1 VTARRGLWVA
11 LVAAVAG
18 AVSIWAFSAR
28 GAVADALAVHGIA
41 FAAPHWL
48 WCALAAWL
56 VPASL
61 PWRLTD
67 LPRWQVAAQTVV
79 RMTLL
84 ALLAVALGQPRVQ
97 RDRPRRPQI
106 LHLVDRSDSVPDALV
121 DAARQGI
128 VASSQALRALT
139 AARPPQPGDEP
150 DGDAQIAVVAFDARA
165 ARLPF
170 SATAEQLKGPAVPRR
185 PAVGDDLGG
194 GATDLQAALNLA
206 LGLVDARSVPHAVVW
221 SDGVQTQGEALD
233 LAAALRSAGVR
244 VHLPQLPSWPVAA
257 EMLVDRLELP
267 EVVRAGVRFPLAVQ
281 VQSNAGGR
289 AQCQVRAEGQSPAP
303 VSVDLPLGETRVA
316 LGDLVL
322 RKPGAVDLQVECTP
336 AAASQDRFASN
347 NQLRGRVVVR
357 DRPRILYVE
366 GQGARAA
373 VALTQALRDD
383 FDVELRAGDG
393 LPRSL
398 AGLRPFQAIV
408 LSDVPRVS
416 REGVPLLTDGDMR
429 NLEAYVQSGGG
440 LLVVGGEDALGS
452 GGYQDTYLDK
462 KVLPVA
468 MDVESRTETPTIGMM
483 LCIDRSGSMSGP
495 KMELAKAAA
504 IATAQ
509 ALARDDLIGVVAFDS
524 EARLAV
530 RLQRAGNS
538 YRIESDIAKLSPSG
552 GTHIYPAIDLAYQQ
566 LVTAHA
572 KVKHVIVMT
581 DGQAPRAGIDA
592 LVRQMRN
599 SGITVSSVGVGNDV
613 DRNLLEAIADR
624 GGGRSYFTD
633 RPETLPRIFVRETKL
648 VAGQSVV
655 ETAVRARVA
664 PGVRRVDLL
673 RGVEIGTAPALT
685 GFLPARVKPGAEEIL
700 RLSNG
705 KPLLVR
711 WRLGLGKVSV
721 WTSDLKNRWAATWS
735 DWPGYARL
743 ARQTVRDVLQEEIG
757 LEAQVRLVR
766 ERDRIRV
773 AVDVLEDAD
782 TPVPGLVGEAVVRGP
797 SGAAR
802 TIALRE
808 AAPGHYEAEAP
819 MVGFGAWDVAVALR
833 AAADKP
839 VWATGRAT
847 ALHPYPD
854 EHRMAAA
861 PPRDLEALSA
871 ATSGRL
877 RSTPADWL
885 DTRGL
890 LHRAWTPLW
899 PELALSALALLILD
913 VLLRRV
919 RLGPAPVARWHGL
932 GTER

>member
-1 VTARRGLWVA
+1 MTARPWLWLVG
-11 LVAAVAG
+11 VAAVAVG
-18 AVSIWAFSAR
+18 ASLWLAGQR
-28 GAVADALAVHGIA
+28 TDVATWLAVHGVQL
-41 FAAPHWL
+41 AAPHLLWL
-48 WCALAAWL
+48 ALLAWL
-56 VPASL
+56 VPAAL

-67 LPRWQVAAQTVV
+67 LPRWQVLTQTLV

-84 ALLAVALGQPRVQ
+84 VVLAVALAHPRVQ
-97 RDRPRRPQI
+97 RDRPRRPQVI
-106 LHLVDRSDSVPDALV
+106 HLVDRSDSVPNEL
-121 DAARQGI
+121 
-128 VASSQALRALT
+128 LT
-139 AARPPQPGDEP
+139 AAQLGIAQSALTLRNRDSARPHHPGDESA
-150 DGDAQIAVVAFDARA
+150 GDAQVAVVAFDARA
-165 ARLPF
+165 VRLAYT
-170 SATAEQLKGPAVPRR
+170 ATAEQPQTPDLARR
-185 PAVGDDLGG
+185 LAAGDDLGG
-194 GATDLQAALNLA
+194 SATDLQAALNLA
-206 LGLVDARSVPHAVVW
+206 LGLVDARSVPNVVLW
-221 SDGVQTQGEALD
+221 SDGVQTQGEALQT
-233 LAAALRSAGVR
+233 ATALRTAGAR
-244 VHLPQLPSWPVAA
+244 VYLPTLPALPMAS
-257 EMLVDRLELP
+257 ELLVDRLELP
-267 EVVRAGVRFPLAVQ
+267 EIVRSGVRFPLAVH
-281 VQSNAGGR
+281 VQSNATGR
-289 AQCQVRAEGQSPAP
+289 ALCQVRTEGQALPP
-303 VSVDLPLGETRVA
+303 VAVELPMGETRVA
-316 LGDLVL
+316 LGELVL
-322 RKPGAVDLQVECTP
+322 RSAGAVDLQVDCTP
-336 AAASQDRFASN
+336 AAAAQDRFGSN
-347 NQLRGRVVVR
+347 NHLRGRVVVR
-357 DRPRILYVE
+357 ERPRVLYVE

-383 FDVELRAGDG
+383 FDLDVRGADG
-393 LPRSL
+393 LPRSIG
-398 AGLRPFQAIV
+398 GLRPYQAIV

-429 NLEAYVQSGGG
+429 NLEAYALAGGG

-468 MDVESRTETPTIGMM
+468 MDVESKTESPTIGMM

-599 SGITVSSVGVGNDV
+599 SGITVSSVGVGSDV

-648 VAGQSVV
+648 IAGQSVV

-664 PGVRRVDLL
+664 PGVRRIDLL
-673 RGVEIGTAPALT
+673 RGVEIGTAPVLT

-721 WTSDLKNRWAATWS
+721 WTSDLKNRWAAAWS

-743 ARQTVRDVLQEEIG
+743 ARQTVRDVLQEELG
-757 LEAQVRLVR
+757 LDAQVRLVR
-766 ERDRIRV
+766 ERDRLRV
-773 AVDVLEDAD
+773 AVDVFEDAE
-782 TPVPGLVGEAVVRGP
+782 TPLSGLVGDAVVRDPAGEALAIP
-797 SGAAR
+797 
-802 TIALRE
+802 LRE
-808 AAPGHYEAEAP
+808 TAPGHYETDVA

-833 AAADKP
+833 AAPDKP
-839 VWATGRAT
+839 VLATGRAT
-847 ALHPYPD
+847 AIHPYPD
-854 EHRMAAA
+854 EHRMVEVQ
-861 PPRDLEALSA
+861 PQDLQALCD
-871 ATSGRL
+871 ATGGTARSG
-877 RSTPADWL
+877 PEQWL

-890 LHRAWTPLW
+890 VHRAWQPLW
-899 PELALSALALLILD
+899 PDLALAALALLLLD

-919 RLGPAPVARWHGL
+919 RLGRAPVARWHALRGL
-932 GTER
+932 R

>member
-1 VTARRGLWVA
+1 MTLRHALW
-11 LVAAVAG
+11 LAAVA
-18 AVSIWAFSAR
+18 
-28 GAVADALAVHGIA
+28 ALAVAVAGWLTGQRALAGDWLALHGVQ

-48 WCALAAWL
+48 WLANLAWL
-56 VPASL
+56 VPLSL

-67 LPRWQVAAQTVV
+67 LPRWQVALQTLV
-79 RMTLL
+79 RMALV
-84 ALLAVALGQPRVQ
+84 ALLSVAIAHPQIH
-97 RDRPRRPQI
+97 RDRPRQPPVS
-106 LHLVDRSDSVPDALV
+106 HVVARSDSVADDLV
-121 DAARQGI
+121 QAARRGI
-128 VASSQALRALT
+128 AQSAAVLRDRERQRPAGPEL
-139 AARPPQPGDEP
+139 AAA
-150 DGDAQIAVVAFDARA
+150 GDAQVAVVAFDARA
-165 ARLPF
+165 ERLPF
-170 SATAEQLKGPAVPRR
+170 AATLDQAQAPELPRR
-185 PAVGDDLGG
+185 AGSGDDLGG

-206 LGLVDARSVPHAVVW
+206 LGLVDARAVPSVVVW

-233 LAAALRSAGVR
+233 MAAALRTAGVR
-244 VHLPQLPSWPVAA
+244 VHLPDLPALPVAP
-257 EMLVDRLELP
+257 ELLVDRLELP
-267 EVVRAGVRFPLAVQ
+267 QVVRAGVRFPLAIHLL
-281 VQSNAGGR
+281 SNAGGR
-289 AQCQVRAEGQSPAP
+289 ATCQVRADGQVPQP
-303 VSVDLPLGETRVA
+303 VAVELPVGETRVA

-322 RKPGAVDLQVECTP
+322 RKPGAVDLQVDCTP
-336 AAASQDRFASN
+336 AAAAQDRFASN
-347 NQLRGRVVVR
+347 NHLRGRVVVR
-357 DRPRILYVE
+357 DRPRLLYVE

-383 FDVELRAGDG
+383 FEVEVRGGDG

-398 AGLRPFQAIV
+398 GGLRPFQAIV
-408 LSDVPRVS
+408 LSDVPRGS

-429 NLEAYVQSGGG
+429 NLDAYVQAGGG
-440 LLVVGGEDALGS
+440 LLVVGGEDSLGS

-462 KVLPVA
+462 QVLPVA
-468 MDVESRTETPTIGMM
+468 MDVESKTETPTIGMM

-648 VAGQSVV
+648 IAGQSVV

-673 RGVEIGTAPALT
+673 RGVEIGTAPVLT

-721 WTSDLKNRWAATWS
+721 WTSDLKNRWAANWS
-735 DWPGYARL
+735 DWSGYARL
-743 ARQTVRDVLQEEIG
+743 ARQIVRDVLQEELG
-757 LEAQVRLVR
+757 LDAQVRLVR
-766 ERDRIRV
+766 ERDRLRV
-773 AVDVLEDAD
+773 AVDVFEDAD
-782 TPVPGLVGEAVVRGP
+782 VALPGLVGEAVVRDPAGTALTVP
-797 SGAAR
+797 
-802 TIALRE
+802 LRE
-808 AAPGHYEAEAP
+808 AAPGHYEAEVP
-819 MVGFGAWDVAVALR
+819 MVGFGAWDVAVSLR
-833 AAADKP
+833 AAPDKP
-839 VWATGRAT
+839 VLASGRAT

-854 EHRMAAA
+854 EHRMVATPPQDLLALAAA
-861 PPRDLEALSA
+861 TGGNPR
-871 ATSGRL
+871 SG
-877 RSTPADWL
+877 PAQWL

-890 LHRAWTPLW
+890 VHRAWSPLW
-899 PELALSALALLILD
+899 PDLALTALALLLLD

-919 RLGPAPVARWHGL
+919 RLGKAPVARWHAMRRL
-932 GTER
+932 R